1 MKKEKQMTV
10 EEYVTSQ
17 GIALKYDDKVCK
29 IVISLIEK
37 SQFVM
42 LNRVFKYDC
51 ITSAHYAHYYK
62 EGLTNNLF
70 LEFTADSTVKDFS
83 QINF

>member
-1 MKKEKQMTV
+1 MKDEKQITV
-10 EEYVTSQ
+10 EEYVNSQ
-17 GIALKYDDKVCK
+17 GIALKYDNKTCKV
-29 IVISLIEK
+29 ITTLIEK

-70 LEFTADSTVKDFS
+70 LEFTADSTAKDFS